1 MKLRT
6 LATQEV
12 KIVHL
17 STLFLNEIFSY
28 FLVMRYKTILFSY
41 KTDFKDFWKTQFFG
55 SLLLFQCL
63 KVPKHW
69 KILRDK

>member
-41 KTDFKDFWKTQFFG
+41 KTDFKDF
-55 SLLLFQCL
+55 
-63 KVPKHW
+63 
-69 KILRDK
+69 